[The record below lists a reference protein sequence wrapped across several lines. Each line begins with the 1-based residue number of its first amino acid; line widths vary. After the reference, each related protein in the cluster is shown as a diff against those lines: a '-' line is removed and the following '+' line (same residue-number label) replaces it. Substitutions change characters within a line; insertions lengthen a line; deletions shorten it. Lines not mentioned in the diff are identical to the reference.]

1 MLEIYVVILALA
13 SSPLLS
19 LGDEEVTSEG
29 VSVKIQGQSGGMT
42 IGRTANPDLDNNA
55 VKIKFDAIQE
65 KDENGIVVGTSGN
78 QKHSFNNFAQLPFEI
93 SNLEDTEY
101 ENLTAKRIIFTATIS
116 SVSSNLSVQTY
127 IFSES
132 GNITV
137 DGESTQVDKG
147 TVKFNIVLDGWTFCE
162 AGTCRKG
169 QTDEIGKYV
178 DLTISIKG
186 KGTPSRKTGN
196 NKRTNGEEYDLG
208 GEASVAL
215 SRKIRADNGEPNDMP
230 GNYPAFET
238 QGSKQLFVFRFPK
251 FNSKVV
257 YDPTVYPGN
266 ADAVS
271 GATPIYSAFPL
282 LLTIILAGFL
292 TV

>member
-65 KDENGIVVGTSGN
+65 KDENGEVVGTSGN

-93 SNLEDTEY
+93 SNLEDTKY
-101 ENLTAKRIIFTATIS
+101 ENLTAKRIIFTASIS

-162 AGTCRKG
+162 VGTCRKG

-196 NKRTNGEEYDLG
+196 NKRTSGEEYDLG

-215 SRKIRADNGEPNDMP
+215 SRKV
-230 GNYPAFET
+230 
-238 QGSKQLFVFRFPK
+238 FVWLC
-251 FNSKVV
+251 VCV
-257 YDPTVYPGN
+257 CV
-266 ADAVS
+266 
-271 GATPIYSAFPL
+271 
-282 LLTIILAGFL
+282 
-292 TV
+292 

>member
-13 SSPLLS
+13 SCPLLS

-65 KDENGIVVGTSGN
+65 KSENGTIVGTSGN
-78 QKHSFNNFAQLPFEI
+78 QKHSFNNFAKLPFTI
-93 SNLEDTEY
+93 SNLEDTKY
-101 ENLTAKRIIFTATIS
+101 ENLTAKRINFTANIA
-116 SVSSNLSVQTY
+116 SVSSNLNVQTY

-162 AGTCRKG
+162 VGTCRKG

-178 DLTISIKG
+178 DLTIYIKG

-196 NKRTNGEEYDLG
+196 NKRTDGEEYDLG
-208 GEASVAL
+208 GEASIAL
-215 SRKIRADNGEPNDMP
+215 SRKV
-230 GNYPAFET
+230 
-238 QGSKQLFVFRFPK
+238 FVWLCVCVCVCVCVRERERERESIFRE
-251 FNSKVV
+251 
-257 YDPTVYPGN
+257 
-266 ADAVS
+266 
-271 GATPIYSAFPL
+271 L
-282 LLTIILAGFL
+282 LIKSN
-292 TV
+292 